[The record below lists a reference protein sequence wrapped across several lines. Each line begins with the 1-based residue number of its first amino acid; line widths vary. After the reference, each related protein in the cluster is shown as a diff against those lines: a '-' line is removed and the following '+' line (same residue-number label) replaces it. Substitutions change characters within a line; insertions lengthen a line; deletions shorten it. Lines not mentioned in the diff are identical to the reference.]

1 MNSPTRLPGSSGGPK
16 DWSLIIEEQGRS
28 GTVNYREAA
37 GSIPMSWEFGGADVV
52 AIIYFE
58 NESTWRQRYPWA
70 VERRVEILRRVA
82 DEVIRQRAPG
92 CRAEIDLRSGWINI
106 HQGINLHQGSLP
118 PVSLRDPHMA
128 FRARKA
134 KLMTIFA
141 AIVLLLVAAAV
152 GFKSLFSIRTIGSPL
167 GFSIRTPE
175 HIATLIQTLEPYVPS
190 LNHNPANDRYRLALL
205 LTPQDGRSPGKMI
218 SIAKQQPSGEFRLA
232 KLLGCDGT
240 IVWFKFSGIG
250 GVILKTGEVI
260 GAAEL
265 HRANSSLD
273 ETWDDERRMEFD
285 QRLRVT
291 TADRKRIYEVTPE
304 TLQAIPARPRPATLP
319 FDPKPQQYL
328 SAGVRPSPTEW
339 LGVLSPKAAAVEYH
353 PTSRLWRLNRAQDA
367 KEPRSFYHSQ
377 LGPELEREIRE
388 ILSQERVSTD
398 EYLNAAF
405 LRSDADADPLR
416 LSEPVSFLMV
426 YTSQPGLSGTLV
438 VARVD
443 AAGKIIWKTDTG
455 IDRFTLSQF
464 LPDARFAA
472 FIGARP
478 QVPDKVSE
486 PILVIV
492 DNQSGAASAVSLW
505 R

>member
-1 MNSPTRLPGSSGGPK
+1 MNPPAELPGSSVGAQ
-16 DWSLIIEEQGRS
+16 DWSVIIDQQGRG

-58 NESTWRQRYPWA
+58 NESAWRLQYPWA
-70 VERRVEILRRVA
+70 AERRTEILRRVA

-92 CRAEIDLRSGWINI
+92 CRAEIDVRSGW
-106 HQGINLHQGSLP
+106 INLHQGSP
-118 PVSLRDPHMA
+118 PPISPRAPHEA

-134 KLMTIFA
+134 KLTTIFA
-141 AIVLLLVAAAV
+141 GIVLLLVAAAV
-152 GFKSLFSIRTIGSPL
+152 GFKSLFSIRTTGSPL

-190 LNHNPANDRYRLALL
+190 LHHNPADDRYRLALL

-218 SIAKQQPSGEFRLA
+218 SIAKQQHPGEFRLTT
-232 KLLGCDGT
+232 LLGCDGT

-250 GVILKTGEVI
+250 GVVLKTGEVI

-328 SAGVRPSPTEW
+328 SAGVRASPTEW
-339 LGVLSPKAAAVEYH
+339 LGVLSPKAAAVEYN

-367 KEPRSFYHSQ
+367 KEPRSFYRSQ
-377 LGPELEREIRE
+377 LGPELERGIRE

-416 LSEPVSFLMV
+416 LSDPVSFLMV
-426 YTSQPGLSGTLV
+426 YTSQPGLGGTLV

-443 AAGKIIWKTDTG
+443 AAGKILWKTDTG

-472 FIGARP
+472 FIGTRP

-492 DNQSGAASAVSLW
+492 DNQSGAASTVSLW
-505 R
+505 K